1 MSCPTVMDTLGNNIS
16 QGLTNNVSS
25 NVFLPDG
32 NHASFL
38 AYTGEGPSAPF
49 QVPKDIDC
57 HMEGIVLRVVYSS
70 TSENMA
76 ADCLTGVLIIN
87 YTKCTI
93 HIYKRDTVMSFNDE
107 DWKNVASNLGPG
119 DDVKIYVAFGHGL
132 IVKKTTVYL
141 ISGQPIIME
150 VDDANM
156 KMEPSEE
163 VNVLPYPEVKG
174 NQLEREC
181 IPTRVRLC
189 EKGVDCPAHCV
200 LCNSSDEE
208 ITDVEADIFTVTFK
222 LLTGQQCTRHLTPLV
237 RYSRHIM
244 IDGRN
249 QLQGSGNVTL
259 KPPLTL
265 GNKVGL

>member
-1 MSCPTVMDTLGNNIS
+1 MLMI
-16 QGLTNNVSS
+16 QGLTNNVWS
-25 NVFLPDG
+25 NIFLPGG

-119 DDVKIYVAFGHGL
+119 DNVKIYVAFGHGL

-163 VNVLPYPEVKG
+163 VNVLPYPEVKV
-174 NQLEREC
+174 QS
-181 IPTRVRLC
+181 P
-189 EKGVDCPAHCV
+189 P
-200 LCNSSDEE
+200 
-208 ITDVEADIFTVTFK
+208 
-222 LLTGQQCTRHLTPLV
+222 
-237 RYSRHIM
+237 IM
-244 IDGRN
+244 KMK
-249 QLQGSGNVTL
+249 QSQ
-259 KPPLTL
+259 K
-265 GNKVGL
+265 KAQ